1 MPLITEGW
9 ADFMRSNTPLRAD
22 TRSRRNVPSVGTGLD
37 RNLLPKKT
45 VLRVA
50 NTFIGYFF
58 KFGKLQ
64 IYNIKRRLSRGAGNR
79 VWNLVQDSM
88 KLGAR
93 SDGTWCRI

>member
-22 TRSRRNVPSVGTGLD
+22 TRSRRNVPSVETGLD

-50 NTFIGYFF
+50 NTFMGYFF
-58 KFGKLQ
+58 LVCELQ
-64 IYNIKRRLSRGAGNR
+64 IYNKKG
-79 VWNLVQDSM
+79 VWQEGWVI
-88 KLGAR
+88 GYE
-93 SDGTWCRI
+93 TWDKI